1 MQTMTDQERQE
12 RHGLILSL
20 WIGFASI
27 AVILFH
33 LGLSKDNWIFSS
45 AGFGLFLAG
54 FIAHIIVNAVAG
66 TGFQT
71 REAIL
76 GLFVFALGILAFL
89 ISIVIGVEY
98 SSENFLTLSSGLVLI
113 LVTIIFYMI
122 TRNGL
127 RDAFDQFNI
136 IKSFN
141 ATKAD
146 GSASIKDDKSNDI
159 GSQE

>member
-1 MQTMTDQERQE
+1 MQTITNQERQE

-20 WIGFASI
+20 WIGFASM

-33 LGLSKDNWIFSS
+33 LGLTKDNWIFLS
-45 AGFGLFLAG
+45 AGFALFLAG

-71 REAIL
+71 RGAFF

-89 ISIVIGVEY
+89 ISVVIGVEY
-98 SSENFLTLSSGLVLI
+98 STENFLTISSGLVLI
-113 LVTIIFYMI
+113 LVMIIFYMI
-122 TRNGL
+122 TKNGL

-141 ATKAD
+141 STKAD
-146 GSASIKDDKSNDI
+146 GCALIKDDKSNNI

>member
-1 MQTMTDQERQE
+1 MQTMTNQERQE

-20 WIGFASI
+20 WIGFASM

-33 LGLSKDNWIFSS
+33 LGLTKDNWIFLS
-45 AGFGLFLAG
+45 AGFALFLAG

-89 ISIVIGVEY
+89 ISVVIGVEY
-98 SSENFLTLSSGLVLI
+98 STENFLTISSGLVLI
-113 LVTIIFYMI
+113 LVMIIFYMI
-122 TRNGL
+122 TKNGL

-141 ATKAD
+141 STKSD
-146 GSASIKDDKSNDI
+146 GSVLIKDDKSNNI